1 MRIAFNFCKQW
12 RLALLNFRKMS
23 CLALYLKKKT
33 RKIKKATKT
42 AVNIFR
48 QHLEAR
54 QINEDDLVGSK
65 ETLANVLRKFYAE
78 ARKRDG
84 LIYSKRKIK

>member
-1 MRIAFNFCKQW
+1 MTARFAELSENE
-12 RLALLNFRKMS
+12 LS
-23 CLALYLKKKT
+23 CFILEEKNAEN
-33 RKIKKATKT
+33 KKATKT
-42 AVNIFR
+42 AGNVFR

-84 LIYSKRKIK
+84 ELILNER

>member
-1 MRIAFNFCKQW
+1 MAARFAELSEND
-12 RLALLNFRKMS
+12 AENT
-23 CLALYLKKKT
+23 KKVT
-33 RKIKKATKT
+33 ET
-42 AVNIFR
+42 AVNAVFC
-48 QHLEAR
+48 QYLEAK

-84 LIYSKRKIK
+84 ELILNER

>member
-1 MRIAFNFCKQW
+1 MAARFVELSENDAENT
-12 RLALLNFRKMS
+12 
-23 CLALYLKKKT
+23 KKV
-33 RKIKKATKT
+33 TKT
-42 AVNIFR
+42 AVNVFR
-48 QHLEAR
+48 QYLEAK

-84 LIYSKRKIK
+84 ELILNER

>member
-1 MRIAFNFCKQW
+1 
-12 RLALLNFRKMS
+12 LLTW
-23 CLALYLKKKT
+23 KKNAEN
-33 RKIKKATKT
+33 KKATKT
-42 AVNIFR
+42 AVNVFR

-65 ETLANVLRKFYAE
+65 ETLANVLRKCYAE

-84 LIYSKRKIK
+84 ELILNER